1 MIHSFLLIGQSN
13 MAGRGFLNEAADIDS
28 SRINILRNGRWQPM
42 FRPINP
48 DRAFSGVS
56 LAESFA
62 ESYAKQYDT
71 DVGLICC
78 ADGGTTLDQW
88 MPGTLLY
95 DNAVSQALLA
105 LRTSAIAGILWHQGE
120 SDCKPEQYSSYSNR
134 LKNMINSLKKD
145 LNLYDI
151 PILLGGLGDYLKNC
165 TINNE
170 IINYTYVNDALQKTA
185 DELEMTGFVSAEN
198 LTSNPD
204 NLHFNAKSLY
214 EFGHRYFQIYEKLRN
229 PDKVYIENSNEN
241 NDVRNAMEAL

>member
-1 MIHSFLLIGQSN
+1 
-13 MAGRGFLNEAADIDS
+13 
-28 SRINILRNGRWQPM
+28 
-42 FRPINP
+42 
-48 DRAFSGVS
+48 
-56 LAESFA
+56 
-62 ESYAKQYDT
+62 
-71 DVGLICC
+71 
-78 ADGGTTLDQW
+78 
-88 MPGTLLY
+88 
-95 DNAVSQALLA
+95 
-105 LRTSAIAGILWHQGE
+105 
-120 SDCKPEQYSSYSNR
+120 
-134 LKNMINSLKKD
+134 MINSLKKD